1 MLPFYWLRKILMF
14 ETILRD
20 LGSFTPFFI
29 YLTLFFFAY
38 IENVF
43 PPSPSD
49 LVVVIGGS
57 LVGAGTLHII
67 PTFLFATAGSLLGF
81 LTAFIIGWQ
90 FDKKLIHSGKL
101 KFINIESIDKVETAF
116 HKWGYY
122 LIVANR
128 FLPGTRAVISFFA
141 GMSRLNV
148 NKTTILSLVSS
159 AVWNLILIYLGIT
172 FGKNIDLIDSYLKT
186 YSTII
191 WVITGIIILF
201 FVLKYFIIKRKK
213 SN

>member
-1 MLPFYWLRKILMF
+1 MF
-14 ETILRD
+14 ESILRD
-20 LGSFTPFFI
+20 LSSFTPFWI

-38 IENVF
+38 IENIF

-90 FDKKLIHSGKL
+90 FDKKILHSGKI
-101 KFINIESIDKVETAF
+101 KFINIDSIDKVEKAF
-116 HKWGYY
+116 SRYGYY

-128 FLPGTRAVISFFA
+128 FMPGTRAVISFFA
-141 GMSRLNV
+141 GMSKLNV
-148 NKTTILSLVSS
+148 KRTTILSLISS
-159 AVWNLILIYLGIT
+159 ALWNSLLIYLGYA
-172 FGKNIDLIDSYLKT
+172 FGKNVDVIDGYLKT
-186 YSTII
+186 YTN
-191 WVITGIIILF
+191 IILIITA
-201 FVLKYFIIKRKK
+201 FVVLVFAIKYFIKKRK
-213 SN
+213 SQV

>member
-1 MLPFYWLRKILMF
+1 MF
-14 ETILRD
+14 ETILTQISD
-20 LGSFTPFFI
+20 LTPLWI
-29 YLTLFFFAY
+29 YLTIFFFAY
-38 IENVF
+38 IENLF

-49 LVVVIGGS
+49 MIVVIGGS
-57 LVGAGTLHII
+57 LVGTGTISFI
-67 PTFLFATAGSLLGF
+67 PLFISATTGSLAGF

-90 FDKKLIHSGKL
+90 FDKKLVHSGKL
-101 KFINIESIDKVETAF
+101 KFINIQSIDKVETAF
-116 HKWGYY
+116 RKWGYY

-148 NKTTILSLVSS
+148 NKTTLLSLLSS
-159 AVWNLILIYLGIT
+159 AVWNLLLIYLGIT
-172 FGKNIDLIDSYLKT
+172 FGENIETIDSYLGT

-191 WVITGIIILF
+191 YVGTGLVILF
-201 FVLKYFIIKRKK
+201 FVIRFIINKRKK